1 MHSHEFGARH
11 LPAQAPRSHMRH
23 WRAAEQRVDAPRSPA
38 PDPVARNVEEIAR
51 IEARDRVGM
60 AWPERLANVITAF
73 AGSMFFVALHAVWF
87 GGWIA
92 VNAVSGM
99 AFDPPPFGVLTLIVS
114 LEAIFL
120 STFVLISQNRQALQA
135 DRRAKVDL
143 QVNMVAEQ
151 EITKLIE
158 LVRDLHDHIGTGRD
172 HDPVLERMQ
181 RETHVAEIADAVDEA
196 EKRTDPEGA
205 EGPDSAIDTEA

>member
-11 LPAQAPRSHMRH
+11 LPAQAPRSRMRH
-23 WRAAEQRVDAPRSPA
+23 WRAADQRGDAPRSPA

-51 IEARDRVGM
+51 IEARDRVRM

-73 AGSMFFVALHAVWF
+73 TGSMFFVALHAAWF
-87 GGWIA
+87 GVWIA
-92 VNAVSGM
+92 VNVVPGT

-143 QVNMVAEQ
+143 QVNVVAEQ

-158 LVRDLHDHIGTGRD
+158 LVRDLHEHVGTGRG
-172 HDPVLERMQ
+172 HDPELDRMQ

-196 EKRTDPEGA
+196 EKRIDPEGA
-205 EGPDSAIDTEA
+205 KGPDSAIDTEA